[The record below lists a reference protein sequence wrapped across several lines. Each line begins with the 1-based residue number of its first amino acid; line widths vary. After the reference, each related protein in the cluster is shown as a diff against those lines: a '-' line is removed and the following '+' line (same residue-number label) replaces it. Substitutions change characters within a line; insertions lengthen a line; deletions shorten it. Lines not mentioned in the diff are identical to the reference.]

1 MANAASSKRADHEVA
16 SLARLLR
23 ASAPL
28 ANRPFADSGSSMSRI
43 GLEFSCTSTSR
54 LAAPRKA
61 ASFFD

>member
-1 MANAASSKRADHEVA
+1 MANAASSKRADHQVA
-16 SLARLLR
+16 GLLR